1 MKYSVGVGLYQ
12 RGRLLIAADN
22 LSRADLQ
29 GGVLMLTRV
38 LKDGARRLS
47 IAAAVAMALGGCATL
62 TIVPAER
69 LAGQR
74 LTEGAE
80 PVAHIYAANW
90 GIYLFKYI
98 PIATGSLSHPGV
110 PRWPTWFSDEV
121 QIENLVQKV
130 SEESKRLGGTVLTDL
145 RTRDR
150 SYWMGNWLLTW
161 PFWLNEF
168 EVSANT
174 SGKTGS
180 AETPPGEQAFRPGAL
195 SVSDCCAGIQ
205 DDRHSMGERPELAWP
220 ILYPDFTQE
229 SVRPLGP
236 P

>member
-1 MKYSVGVGLYQ
+1 
-12 RGRLLIAADN
+12 
-22 LSRADLQ
+22 
-29 GGVLMLTRV
+29 MLTRV
-38 LKDGARRLS
+38 LTDGARRLS
-47 IAAAVAMALGGCATL
+47 IAAAVAIALGGCATL

-74 LTEGAE
+74 LTEGGE

-90 GIYLFKYI
+90 GIYLFKYV
-98 PIATGSLSHPGV
+98 PIATGSLSRPGV
-110 PRWPTWFSDEV
+110 PRWPTWFSDQV

-150 SYWMGNWLLTW
+150 SYWMGSWLLTW

-174 SGKTGS
+174 SRKAGS
-180 AETPPGEQAFRPGAL
+180 AEAPHGEQAFRAGAL
-195 SVSDCCAGIQ
+195 SVGDCRGGIQ
-205 DDRHSMGERPELAWP
+205 DDRHGMGAHPELAWP
-220 ILYPDFTQE
+220 IIERCAGKETGD
-229 SVRPLGP
+229 
-236 P
+236 